1 MNGSDHAACPV
12 CAAADLT
19 PCLEI
24 PRVPVYCNV
33 LHASREAALRAAT
46 GAMDLLFCGHCGHLH
61 NAAFDRA
68 LVDYSG
74 EYENSLHHSPRFRDY
89 AEGLARELSARHG
102 LRGKTVVEIAS
113 GQGDFLR
120 TLAAVG
126 GSRGIGFDPAYR
138 GPAGQTDGVEII
150 ADHYSDHHARRHA
163 DLLVCRHALEHL
175 PDPAGFLRMVRSA
188 VAGDATAVFFEVPDA
203 RFTLRD
209 LGIWDLIYEHCG
221 YFSRESLIRVFRD
234 AGFRVDGIET
244 AFGDQFLC
252 LHGHVAG
259 AADAGPAEPPGPE
272 LAGLVERFAT
282 AYRVK
287 VEQWADRLTR
297 LRAAGLRT
305 VLWGAGSKGVSF
317 VNSVAGSDAVEALV
331 DLNPHKHGRFVAGS
345 GHPVIAPERLRELRP
360 DRVILMNPVYRE
372 EIAASL
378 ATLGLDKTEILLD
391 SLG

>member
-1 MNGSDHAACPV
+1 M
-12 CAAADLT
+12 
-19 PCLEI
+19 
-24 PRVPVYCNV
+24 
-33 LHASREAALRAAT
+33 LRAHESIFRRRRT
-46 GAMDLLFCGHCGHLH
+46 GH
-61 NAAFDRA
+61 
-68 LVDYSG
+68 
-74 EYENSLHHSPRFRDY
+74 
-89 AEGLARELSARHG
+89 
-102 LRGKTVVEIAS
+102 
-113 GQGDFLR
+113 Q
-120 TLAAVG
+120 
-126 GSRGIGFDPAYR
+126 
-138 GPAGQTDGVEII
+138 
-150 ADHYSDHHARRHA
+150 
-163 DLLVCRHALEHL
+163 
-175 PDPAGFLRMVRSA
+175 
-188 VAGDATAVFFEVPDA
+188 
-203 RFTLRD
+203 
-209 LGIWDLIYEHCG
+209 
-221 YFSRESLIRVFRD
+221 
-234 AGFRVDGIET
+234 
-244 AFGDQFLC
+244 C

-345 GHPVIAPERLRELRP
+345 GHPVIAPERLRELGP

-378 ATLGLDKTEILLD
+378 AALGLDKTEILLD